1 MRERVPFIK
10 SGGSGYKASVSL
22 GFSCMRLTA
31 WKYILNGLD
40 MDVCIWFF
48 LFMSVLSVCFLSSMI
63 LKTAL
68 SCSFNLLLV
77 WANFAIYDCF
87 IDSVSLSAQLHNYSP
102 SRLIL
107 WNCRAYMRQLQ
118 LYSIRMGCFSFFLC
132 VWLFGMPK
140 LAFLVISWFC
150 FCDMQLFFS
159 GSPVARQ
166 CAERRIAEVVHVW
179 ASAQK
184 RKVFLLVSV
193 KRKDEGILPV
203 QRGALL
209 AGAAGAW
216 LLYQKPGT

>member
-1 MRERVPFIK
+1 
-10 SGGSGYKASVSL
+10 
-22 GFSCMRLTA
+22 
-31 WKYILNGLD
+31 
-40 MDVCIWFF
+40 
-48 LFMSVLSVCFLSSMI
+48 
-63 LKTAL
+63 
-68 SCSFNLLLV
+68 
-77 WANFAIYDCF
+77 
-87 IDSVSLSAQLHNYSP
+87 
-102 SRLIL
+102 
-107 WNCRAYMRQLQ
+107 
-118 LYSIRMGCFSFFLC
+118 
-132 VWLFGMPK
+132 MPK